1 MTQINICYSLQ
12 DFIKYKEKEINSHI
26 PANIKPFCNEIGGT
40 LIFRESILKDASTI
54 ISNFMS
60 GKNPNNIVFKNKIIE
75 LLNKINQKNFNDVL
89 SELQQLNYSNIEHFS
104 TLAQDLL
111 FRSMTDSVAVKGI
124 DLPADQKSLSE
135 LYSDIIVAFSQLML
149 IDNNKEVKF
158 NVLFLDYCQKYFV
171 DFTNKIKPLDQN
183 NQYRVDNYKGF
194 CNLLGLLFQRKIV
207 SQKIITGCLS
217 SIRDL
222 IFTSGWGQLECE
234 NVYDGYKKV
243 LYKILSSQDK
253 SLCDNKFIENV
264 IKIHNDLKDQNEKTN
279 KLRKFTMM
287 VHKDI
292 DAKLQKLIS

>member
-1 MTQINICYSLQ
+1 M
-12 DFIKYKEKEINSHI
+12 KYKDKEVNSYI

-40 LIFRESILKDASTI
+40 LAFRECILKDATTI
-54 ISNFMS
+54 ISNFMA

-89 SELQQLNYSNIEHFS
+89 SELQQLNYSNVEHFL

-111 FRSMTDSVAVKGI
+111 FRSMTDSVAVRGI
-124 DLPADQKSLSE
+124 ELPADQKSLSE
-135 LYSDIIVAFSQLML
+135 LYADIVLAFSQLMI
-149 IDNNKEVKF
+149 IDDNKENNNEVKF
-158 NVLFLDYCQKYFV
+158 NLLFLDICQKYFI

-194 CNLLGLLFQRKIV
+194 CNFLGLLFQRKIIAG
-207 SQKIITGCLS
+207 KIIVGCLS

-222 IFTSGWGQLECE
+222 IFNSEWGQLECE
-234 NVYDGYKKV
+234 NVYDGYKKLV
-243 LYKILSSQDK
+243 YKIISTNTDVY
-253 SLCDNKFIENV
+253 DTKFINEV
-264 IKIHNDLKDQNEKTN
+264 IKIHVDVKDKNEMTN

-292 DAKLQKLIS
+292 DSKLTKLKTN

>member
-1 MTQINICYSLQ
+1 
-12 DFIKYKEKEINSHI
+12 
-26 PANIKPFCNEIGGT
+26 
-40 LIFRESILKDASTI
+40 
-54 ISNFMS
+54 
-60 GKNPNNIVFKNKIIE
+60 
-75 LLNKINQKNFNDVL
+75 
-89 SELQQLNYSNIEHFS
+89 
-104 TLAQDLL
+104 
-111 FRSMTDSVAVKGI
+111 MTDSVAVKGI

-135 LYSDIIVAFSQLML
+135 LYSDIVVAFSQLML

-158 NVLFLDYCQKYFV
+158 NVLFLDYCQKYFI

-243 LYKILSSQDK
+243 LYKKYKDFYVQRINNNIIIIIDY
-253 SLCDNKFIENV
+253 IR
-264 IKIHNDLKDQNEKTN
+264 DL
-279 KLRKFTMM
+279 
-287 VHKDI
+287 
-292 DAKLQKLIS
+292 